1 MVIATDGIEASSK
14 FSSSSKPRKG
24 TVEGIFAPASAAF
37 DYSNEA
43 SMIAAAT
50 AAPDFLRD
58 FTFLG
63 SLLTTLF
70 KA

>member
-24 TVEGIFAPASAAF
+24 TVEGIFAPATAAF
-37 DYSNEA
+37 GCSNEA
-43 SMIAAAT
+43 SMIAAAI
-50 AAPDFLRD
+50 AAPDLLKE
-58 FTFLG
+58 FTLLG
-63 SLLTTLF
+63 SPFTTLL